1 MHHKNNHFYGQSPP
15 PGSGIS
21 YNHKPEQYFF
31 MSYSILIVEDDPV
44 TSKLIERLLISLNYR
59 VAGICT
65 SGEETMNIMKQSTC
79 DLVLMDIGLAGEMDG
94 IKTADLIIEKYN
106 IPVIYATGASDADT
120 IQRAI
125 ESSTFGYILKP
136 VGKAQ
141 LYTMVELTMQR
152 FTLETKLKEREKE
165 LKILN
170 ENLEEKVA
178 ERTLRLE
185 ENNKK
190 LEGEIE
196 RRKAVETDLKESLAK
211 EKELNELKSRIV
223 TIISHELK
231 TPLTSILSSTE
242 LINFHADNRSA
253 SDKIIK
259 HTGKIQKAVKNLT
272 EMVNDTLFM
281 SRAEADKV
289 ELQLKPI
296 NLRKFIDE
304 LVETQKSGE
313 ERSREFDIEYS
324 DDVPEKLMLDFSLT
338 KNILNNLIS
347 NALKY
352 SDPESVVTL
361 KFNYDKQQLLITV
374 KDNGMGIP
382 QQDLKHLFKMFHR
395 ASNVENI
402 EGSGVGLAIVK
413 RCVNYL
419 NGKIDIDS
427 KEGKGTTF
435 YLRFKAKEA

>member
-1 MHHKNNHFYGQSPP
+1 
-15 PGSGIS
+15 
-21 YNHKPEQYFF
+21 

-44 TSKLIERLLISLNYR
+44 TSKLIERLLTSLNYNFSG
-59 VAGICT
+59 VCT
-65 SGEETMNIMKQSTC
+65 SGEETIEVIEKSKS

-94 IKTADLIIEKYN
+94 IKTADLIIERFN
-106 IPVIYATGASDADT
+106 IPVIYATGASDAET

-152 FTLETKLKEREKE
+152 HTLETKLKEREKE
-165 LKILN
+165 LKALN
-170 ENLEEKVA
+170 ENLEQKVK
-178 ERTLRLE
+178 ERTLSLE

-190 LEGEIE
+190 LESEIE
-196 RRKAVETDLKESLAK
+196 RRKAVEADLKESLAK

-242 LINFHADNRSA
+242 LINFHADNRS
-253 SDKIIK
+253 SSEKVIK
-259 HTGKIQKAVKNLT
+259 HTGKIQKAVKSLT

-296 NLRKFIDE
+296 ELRPFINE
-304 LVETQKSGE
+304 IVEAQKSGAE
-313 ERSREFDIEYS
+313 KERKFEIDFST
-324 DDVPEKLMLDFSLT
+324 DVPKKLMLDFSLT
-338 KNILNNLIS
+338 KNILNNLVS

-352 SDPESVVTL
+352 SEPDTSVYL
-361 KFNYDKQQLLITV
+361 KFDYQYGELLVTV
-374 KDNGMGIP
+374 KDEGMGIP
-382 QQDLKHLFKMFHR
+382 KHDLKHLFKMFHR

-413 RCVNYL
+413 RCLNYL
-419 NGKIDIDS
+419 NGEIEIDS
-427 KEGKGTTF
+427 EEGKGTTF
-435 YLRFKAKEA
+435 NFKFKADKE

>member
-1 MHHKNNHFYGQSPP
+1 MT
-15 PGSGIS
+15 
-21 YNHKPEQYFF
+21 
-31 MSYSILIVEDDPV
+31 YSILIVEDDPV
-44 TSKLIERLLISLNYR
+44 TSKLIERLLYSLKYK
-59 VAGICT
+59 VSGVCT
-65 SGEETMNIMKQSTC
+65 TGEETLEIIEESNS

-178 ERTLRLE
+178 ERTLSLE

-190 LEGEIE
+190 LESEIE

-242 LINFHADNRSA
+242 LINFHADNKSP
-253 SDKIIK
+253 SEKIMK
-259 HTGKIQKAVKNLT
+259 HTGKIQKAVRNLT

-289 ELQLKPI
+289 ELQLKPVDI
-296 NLRKFIDE
+296 KSFVNEIIE
-304 LVETQKSGE
+304 SQKSGTE
-313 ERSREFDIEYS
+313 KERVFDVSYE
-324 DDVPEKLMLDFSLT
+324 DTMPEKLMLDYSLT
-338 KNILNNLIS
+338 KNILNNLVS

-352 SDPESVVTL
+352 SEPHTPVHLNFDYNNGKLYAS
-361 KFNYDKQQLLITV
+361 V
-374 KDNGMGIP
+374 KDEGMGIP
-382 QQDLKHLFKMFHR
+382 KSDLKHLFEMFHR

-413 RCVNYL
+413 RCLNYL
-419 NGKIDIDS
+419 NGEIAVDS
-427 KEGKGTTF
+427 KQGKGTTF
-435 YLRFKAKEA
+435 QFNFNAQEA